1 MMQKQSCVLLFISL
15 FLWSIVACS
24 NPPPEP
30 TPAMPSQAIVVRTRP
45 PATETPIP
53 TLTATSTTVPTAT
66 PSPTPTVTPVPPSP
80 TPVPDEIVFQS
91 NRSGYFQIYIVAL
104 DGSNLRQLTFTE
116 ANNRYPRVSPNGRY
130 ITFESERDGGDNT
143 EIYIMNRDGSEQRR
157 LTFHLAN
164 DRLPTFSP
172 DSQRIVF
179 ASERSGVADL
189 YIINIDGS
197 GLQLVAE
204 TPLREGHPS
213 WSVNDQLVY
222 NASLELFWQIYTSDL
237 DGRNRRQLTN
247 SRVDEWSPEWSPDG
261 SRIVFLSERV
271 SRVNPGI
278 YVMDA
283 DGGNVRLV
291 YDGPQYEWGAVWS
304 GDGSQILFTE
314 DQPDGT
320 ADLFIINSDGTNL
333 RRILQRGSYP
343 SWANAIREE

>member
-1 MMQKQSCVLLFISL
+1 MQKQSYVLLLITF
-15 FLWSIVACS
+15 FLRSIIACS
-24 NPPPEP
+24 TPLSEP
-30 TPAMPSQAIVVRTRP
+30 TPVMPSQAVVVRTRP
-45 PATETPIP
+45 PATETPISTP
-53 TLTATSTTVPTAT
+53 TATSTKVPTAT
-66 PSPTPTVTPVPPSP
+66 PSPTSTVTPIPLSP
-80 TPVPDEIVFQS
+80 TPVPNEIVFQS
-91 NRSGYFQIYIVAL
+91 NRSGYFQIYIAAL
-104 DGSNLRQLTFTE
+104 DGSNFRQLTFTE
-116 ANNRYPRVSPNGRY
+116 ANNRYPRVSLNGRY

-172 DSQRIVF
+172 DSLRIVF

-197 GLQLVAE
+197 GLQLVAQ

-213 WSVNDQLVY
+213 WSVNNQLVY

-237 DGRNRRQLTN
+237 DGRNRRQLTG

-261 SRIVFLSERV
+261 SQIVFLSERV

-283 DGGNVRLV
+283 DGGNMRLV
-291 YDGPQYEWGAVWS
+291 YDGPRYEWGAIWS

-343 SWANAIREE
+343 SWANAIWEE